1 MPTLTVSTVVTY
13 GSTTPDG
20 SVPTREPYTY
30 SITYSQES
38 VKTLQFAASATDVAV
53 ALDTITAPKFLLI
66 QALDTD
72 VTIKLSDGVV
82 VTPTPTALSATQG
95 WLLISNPNG
104 QPIKQFLVTTP
115 ASPVTGARVKFLAF
129 S

>member
-1 MPTLTVSTVVTY
+1 MPTLTVSTVVTF

-30 SITYSQES
+30 SLTYTQES
-38 VKTLQFAASATDVAV
+38 VKILQFAAAATDVAV
-53 ALDTITAPKFLLI
+53 ALDTVTAPKFLLI

-82 VTPTPTALSATQG
+82 ATPTPTALAAASG
-95 WLLISNPNG
+95 WLMLSNPNG

-115 ASPVTGARVKFLAF
+115 ASPVTGARVKFIAL